1 MERWAFLRDFVRDFV
16 APFVAERAIGM
27 EYHFERDRD
36 RVAIVGQTIN
46 RAPGA
51 APAIRTRAELTPGAG
66 LTEVVVA
73 TELHRWHA
81 VRIVE
86 RPLAPP
92 LSLVRDAGSLL
103 DRHVDT
109 PAGLVQWP

>member
-1 MERWAFLRDFVRDFV
+1 
-16 APFVAERAIGM
+16 
-27 EYHFERDRD
+27 
-36 RVAIVGQTIN
+36 VAIVGQTIN
-46 RAPGA
+46 RASGV

-66 LTEVVVA
+66 LTELVVA
-73 TELHRWHA
+73 TESHRWHA

-92 LSLVRDAGSLL
+92 PLLVRDARSLTE
-103 DRHVDT
+103 RHLDT